1 MTNIRVEWQRAL
13 TCSLFVC
20 VCEHNNN
27 NIYTVELSLTINRRC
42 IYIRGEINTSILRPS
57 IRRGNVIHLQRR
69 VQYSTVPPL
78 CFLSHTSSQH
88 RPTHFIRR
96 AFAYP
101 SFCMFFCSLLIVRSF
116 SRSLLQ
122 IGYISTCSIPIEE
135 PMFCKL

>member
-69 VQYSTVPPL
+69 VQYSTVQYLLFAFFHTLLLNTVQPILFVERSPILLSVCFSVLSLSSGLFRDRSCKSATSPPA
-78 CFLSHTSSQH
+78 
-88 RPTHFIRR
+88 R
-96 AFAYP
+96 YP
-101 SFCMFFCSLLIVRSF
+101 
-116 SRSLLQ
+116 
-122 IGYISTCSIPIEE
+122 
-135 PMFCKL
+135 